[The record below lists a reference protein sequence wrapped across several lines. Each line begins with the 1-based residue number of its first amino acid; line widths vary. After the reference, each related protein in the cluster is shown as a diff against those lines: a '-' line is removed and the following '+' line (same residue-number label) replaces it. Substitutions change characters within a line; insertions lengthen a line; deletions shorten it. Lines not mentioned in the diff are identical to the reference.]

1 MLLNGSVL
9 GLVRNE
15 MPDALRAAAESWRI
29 ATLLVACGIIVLIVQ
44 QGYDAWFMRPSANA
58 LLTLGLTLYGRG
70 LRRFYGLADRY
81 WVLSLTLLTALGV
94 LWFDVVVPSAIGRI
108 VVASL
113 CWLFIMSD
121 TLRMLLPKCRDKVT
135 SQRVMVFIYVTITVF
150 TAARIAWLLWLSD
163 TGISPLDTGLL
174 VNVIT
179 PLVLSVLPVIG
190 TTAFLLMCSDR
201 IRRDWEVAASTDYL
215 TGLPNRRALAEGG
228 ERLLRASR
236 ESKTELGLAV
246 LDIDYFKRINDQYG
260 HDVGDEALL
269 HVAAL
274 LRKVARTDDLIVRQ
288 GGEEF
293 VVLLVGSDKN
303 ESYQRMEDLRAIF
316 TTRAFISGEH
326 TVPLTVSI
334 GLTWLDEHDS
344 RVQQMLHRADAAL
357 YRAKKG
363 GRNRV
368 EIADP
373 QLVSK

>member
-1 MLLNGSVL
+1 MLLNGGVL
-9 GLVRNE
+9 GLVRKELPN
-15 MPDALRAAAESWRI
+15 ALQAAADSWRI
-29 ATLLVACGIIVLIVQ
+29 ATLLVACGMIIFIVQ

-58 LLTLGLTLYGRG
+58 LLTLGLTLYGRA
-70 LRRFYGLADRY
+70 LRRFYCLADRY
-81 WVLSLTLLTALGV
+81 WVLSLTLLTAVGV
-94 LWFDVVVPSAIGRI
+94 LWFDVVMPSAIGRI

-113 CWLFIMSD
+113 CWLFIMGD
-121 TLRMLLPKCRDKVT
+121 TMRMLLPRCRDQVT
-135 SQRVMVFIYVTITVF
+135 SHRVMVFIYLVVTLF
-150 TAARIAWLLWLSD
+150 TAARIAWLMSLSD
-163 TGISPLDTGLL
+163 TGGSPLDTGLL
-174 VNVIT
+174 VNVLT

-190 TTAFLLMCSDR
+190 TTVFLLMCSDR
-201 IRRDWEVAASTDYL
+201 IRRDWEVAAATDYL
-215 TGLPNRRALAEGG
+215 TGLLNRRAFAETG

-236 ESKTELGLAV
+236 ETKAELSLAV

-269 HVAAL
+269 HVAVL
-274 LRKVARTDDLIVRQ
+274 LRKVARADDMIVRQ

-293 VVLLVGSDKN
+293 VIMLVGSDKN

-316 TTRAFISGEH
+316 TERAFVSGEH

-334 GLTWLDEHDS
+334 GLTWRDEQDS

-373 QLVSK
+373 EQTRE